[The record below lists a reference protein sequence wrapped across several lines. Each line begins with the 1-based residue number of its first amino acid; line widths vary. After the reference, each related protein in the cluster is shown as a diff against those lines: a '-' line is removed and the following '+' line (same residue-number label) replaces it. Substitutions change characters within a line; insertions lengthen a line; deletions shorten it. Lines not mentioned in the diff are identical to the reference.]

1 MRDFSQKQCYPLSRA
16 VVTRS
21 DSGKPMFNYGEIG
34 GSKMEKSLPTR
45 PQAECAGNRRTQGAR
60 LVIAPYHKIPVA
72 KRSSR
77 DSSR

>member
-1 MRDFSQKQCYPLSRA
+1 MRDFSQKQCYSLSRA

-21 DSGKPMFNYGEIG
+21 DSGKPMFNCGEIG
-34 GSKMEKSLPTR
+34 GSKMEKSLRRDRSPN
-45 PQAECAGNRRTQGAR
+45 AGNKRTQGAR
-60 LVIAPYHKIPVA
+60 LDIAPYHKIPVA